1 MANRNGTI
9 VLIHGLWMTPL
20 SWEHWVDFHNDK
32 RAPLLLVAGCK
43 DHRKSKAVTDY
54 EEYPERS
61 HYTLGQAGWE
71 QVADDLLF
79 WAASHARDESLAT
92 AF

>member
-1 MANRNGTI
+1 MANQNGTM
-9 VLIHGLWMTPL
+9 VLIHGLWM
-20 SWEHWVDFHNDK
+20 
-32 RAPLLLVAGCK
+32 
-43 DHRKSKAVTDY
+43 DHPKSKAVTDY
-54 EEYPERS
+54 KEYPERA

-79 WAASHARDESLAT
+79 WAASQARDESLAT